1 MPTRRMSRSLS
12 NKYLSATRCINPG
25 DPGCGRGPKVKSNRQ
40 LRKEQ
45 EEASRRVD
53 EYLKEKE
60 IMTNGIVKREYIEGI
75 DVGPGA
81 NSDFLRSRQRR
92 LPKELR
98 PTRSK
103 TPGGDPAGE
112 IDAKKGTKLKAQR
125 GIKQKKTVP
134 DKKRKGLGSYEKF
147 MRGFENMPK
156 TAKIAKKGVKVKE
169 AQKGTKKSPYRT
181 GPRKPLPKK

>member
-40 LRKEQ
+40 VRKEQ

-60 IMTNGIVKREYIEGI
+60 IMRNGIVKREYIEGI
-75 DVGPGA
+75 DLGVGPH
-81 NSDFLRSRQRR
+81 NRNYNRHKTKKVLREYS
-92 LPKELR
+92 PSNED
-98 PTRSK
+98 S
-103 TPGGDPAGE
+103 
-112 IDAKKGTKLKAQR
+112 AKKGTKLKAQG
-125 GIKQKKTVP
+125 GIKKNKTVP
-134 DKKRKGLGSYEKF
+134 GKKRKGLGSYEKF
-147 MRGFENMPK
+147 MQGFENMPK

-181 GPRKPLPKK
+181 GPRKPLPKQ